1 MDLENIVDAAA
12 HKPAM
17 GLTANMSKDVTK
29 NQKIAAIRRK
39 IRRIERYL
47 TEITNRLKFDSTYFY
62 K

>member
-39 IRRIERYL
+39 IRRIER
-47 TEITNRLKFDSTYFY
+47 
-62 K
+62 

>member
-29 NQKIAAIRRK
+29 KSKNSCNPQK
-39 IRRIERYL
+39 
-47 TEITNRLKFDSTYFY
+47 NP
-62 K
+62 